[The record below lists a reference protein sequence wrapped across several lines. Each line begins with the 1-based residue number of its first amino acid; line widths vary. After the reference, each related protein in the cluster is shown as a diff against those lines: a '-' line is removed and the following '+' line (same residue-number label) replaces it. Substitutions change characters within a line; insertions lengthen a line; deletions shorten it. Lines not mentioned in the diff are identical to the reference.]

1 MSIFCYDQF
10 FSSFILMIKNKYM
23 QNKWIGLLA
32 LIISLV
38 PLHAENEKDPNSL
51 TFDASTIQDMD
62 GMTINFENVSML
74 EFLHF
79 VSKIAKVNF
88 IYDEELLNF
97 NISLTTGKAIT
108 TDSILKIMFEILKNQ
123 GMKTEFHDDYYIITK
138 IEEWQ
143 EKKIKEKELFKPTL
157 SLSSLNLGNYQ
168 NQKIPF
174 FQLAKQQKKSRPF
187 HIYKIKYHQ
196 GSELQETIKKVGLDL
211 KHYNEGPSSLLRTID
226 SMQWVESTNSLIYSG
241 SEEEAKE
248 LKELILSL
256 DVPKKQIFIE
266 VLVIETDVKNGLEFG
281 LEWAAGGK
289 YKDRFGY
296 GLGNFPATP
305 RQSPF
310 AHTLQGVDATHPP
323 TGLNQIPIGRGF
335 DLGVIG
341 DIILHK
347 GLSYLSLGSLVSALE
362 AEGNST
368 IILNQKI
375 FAQDNKLSHIFVG
388 DNIPFT
394 GSIIETVGASQQTSA
409 NIEYRDIGVKLDI
422 TPLLGDN
429 DIITLNI
436 NQEITEAMN
445 DIIQSAHI
453 VGGIQTTKT
462 DMTTQA
468 HVPDKSFLVL
478 SGMIRNTKKIRTSGF
493 PCLGGVPLVGPL
505 LSKTKTDSE
514 KRNVIVFVRPQI
526 IHNVAD
532 HQMITVFEEKQFQEQ
547 AADKEEFNRGIEMLQ
562 KKGNTYG
569 TNQTDLL
576 SIPTTTTQGN
586 SNS

>member
-1 MSIFCYDQF
+1 
-10 FSSFILMIKNKYM
+10 M
-23 QNKWIGLLA
+23 QNKWIGFLAVTLL
-32 LIISLV
+32 LIL
-38 PLHAENEKDPNSL
+38 PLQAENEENSNSL
-51 TFDASTIQDMD
+51 TFDIPVAENME

-79 VSKIAKVNF
+79 VSKIAGVNF
-88 IYDEELLNF
+88 IYEEELLDF

-108 TDSILKIMFEILKNQ
+108 PNSILKIMLQLLKKQ
-123 GMKTEFHDDYYIITK
+123 GMKIEFHEDYYMITK
-138 IEEWQ
+138 METWEEQ
-143 EKKIKEKELFKPTL
+143 KIKKKELLQPTL
-157 SLSSLNLGNYQ
+157 SLSSLNLGKYPD
-168 NQKIPF
+168 QKIPF
-174 FQLAKQQKKSRPF
+174 FHQDKPAKKSREF

-196 GSELQETIKKVGLDL
+196 GNELQDTIKKIGLDL
-211 KHYNEGPSSLLRTID
+211 RNQHEGGSSLSRAIN
-226 SMQWVESTNSLIYSG
+226 SMQWVASTNSLIYSG
-241 SEEEAKE
+241 SQEEIEE
-248 LKELILSL
+248 LQELISSL

-289 YKDRFGY
+289 YKDKFGY
-296 GLGNFPATP
+296 GIGGFPSIP
-305 RQSPF
+305 RQSAF
-310 AHTLQGVDATHPP
+310 ARTLQGVDATHPP

-341 DIILHK
+341 DVILHK

-429 DIITLNI
+429 DVITLNI

-445 DIIQSAHI
+445 DIVQSAHI

-478 SGMIRNTKKIRTSGF
+478 SGMIRNTKKVRTSGL
-493 PCLGGVPLVGPL
+493 PCLGGLPL
-505 LSKTKTDSE
+505 LGSLFSKTKTDNE

-532 HQMITVFEEKQFQEQ
+532 HQMITVFQENQFQDQ
-547 AADKEEFNRGIEMLQ
+547 AGDKEEFKRGIDMLQ
-562 KKGNTYG
+562 KEGNTYG
-569 TNQTDLL
+569 TNRQDSP
-576 SIPTTTTQGN
+576 SIPTNASQG
-586 SNS
+586 SSSS